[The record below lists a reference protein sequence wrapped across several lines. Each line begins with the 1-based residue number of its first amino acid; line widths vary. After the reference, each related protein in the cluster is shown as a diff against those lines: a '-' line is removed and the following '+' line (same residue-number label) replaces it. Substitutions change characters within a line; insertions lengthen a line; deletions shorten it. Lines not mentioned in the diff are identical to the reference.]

1 MPTRWEHDAF
11 GAVEIEADR
20 YYGAQTRRA
29 LDLFGAGGHDRLPS
43 SLIHAAGLQKLAA
56 VRANVAVGA
65 IDPTLAD
72 AIELAAREVWEGRF
86 DAHFPLPIW
95 QTGSGTQTNMNA
107 NEVIANRANE
117 QLGQP
122 LGTRA
127 PVHPNDHV
135 NRSQSSN
142 DSFPTMMH
150 IAVMGDV
157 VGHLRPALVTLRD
170 AFAGKAIAFAALVKI
185 GRTHMMDAVPMTVGQ
200 GFDTYARQ
208 VGATIERLD
217 AAIPRLGAVPQGGT
231 AIGTGLNAPPGFDAA
246 FCEALSGLSGQT
258 YSPAASKFEAMAAHD
273 ELVSL
278 SGILNVLAVSLIK
291 IANDLRLL
299 GSGPRCGL
307 GELILPPDGLT
318 SSIMPGKTNP
328 TVAEVVLQAAFQVIG
343 NHATITVAGAS
354 GSFELNVAK
363 PVIAANLLRSIRL
376 IAETAERFATRM
388 VDGIAVNERRLRENV
403 ADAILPATAL
413 TPLLGY
419 DAVARI
425 TTRALEEGT
434 TPREAAVALGL
445 LTGEAYDRHVDPAA
459 LTNIVPENEM
469 ASTRVKQREL
479 VTPLA
484 ASTS

>member
-1 MPTRWEHDAF
+1 MPTRLEHDAF

-29 LDLFGAGGHDRLPS
+29 LDVFGSDGAERLPP

-56 VRANVAVGA
+56 ARANRAVGA
-65 IDPTLAD
+65 LDPALAG
-72 AIELAAREVWEGRF
+72 AIEQAAREVWEGRF
-86 DAHFPLPIW
+86 DAHFPLPVW

-117 QLGQP
+117 LLGQP

-142 DSFPTMMH
+142 DSFPTIMH
-150 IAVMGDV
+150 IAVLGEV
-157 VGHLRPALVTLRD
+157 AGALQPALALLRD
-170 AFAGKAIAFAALVKI
+170 SFSDRARAFAGVVKI
-185 GRTHMMDAVPMTVGQ
+185 GRTHMMDAVPMTMGQ
-200 GFDTYARQ
+200 GFDTFARQ
-208 VGATIERLD
+208 IAATIERLE
-217 AAIPRLGAVPQGGT
+217 AAVPRLGVVPQGGT
-231 AIGTGLNAPPGFDAA
+231 AIGTGLNAPPGFDTA
-246 FCEALSGLSGQT
+246 FCAALSGLSGQR
-258 YSPAASKFEAMAAHD
+258 YIPAASKFEAMAAHD

-307 GELILPPDGLT
+307 GELLLPPDGLT

-343 NHATITVAGAS
+343 NHQTITAAGAS

-363 PVIAANLLRSIRL
+363 PVIAFNLLQSIRL
-376 IAETAERFATRM
+376 LAETSRRFATRL
-388 VDGIAVNERRLRENV
+388 VDGIRVDHRQLEKNV
-403 ADAILPATAL
+403 AGAILPATAL
-413 TPLLGY
+413 NPILGY
-419 DAVARI
+419 DAVARV
-425 TTRALEEGT
+425 TGKALADGT
-434 TPREAAVALGL
+434 TPREAAIALGL
-445 LTGEAYDRHVDPAA
+445 LTGEDYDRHVDPAA
-459 LTNIVPENEM
+459 LAHATLP
-469 ASTRVKQREL
+469 A
-479 VTPLA
+479 
-484 ASTS
+484 

>member
-1 MPTRWEHDAF
+1 MPTRHEHDAF
-11 GAVEIEADR
+11 GPVEIEADR

-29 LDLFGAGGHDRLPS
+29 LDVFGDGGQERLPP

-56 VRANVAVGA
+56 LRANVIVGG
-65 IDPTLAD
+65 IDPSLAP
-72 AIELAAREVWEGRF
+72 AIEQAARELWEGRF
-86 DAHFPLPIW
+86 DSHFPLPVW
-95 QTGSGTQTNMNA
+95 ETGSGTQTNMNA

-117 QLGQP
+117 LLGQP
-122 LGTRA
+122 LGARA

-150 IAVMGDV
+150 IAVLQDV
-157 VGHLRPALVTLRD
+157 VSHLRPALCVLQ
-170 AFAGKAIAFAALVKI
+170 AEFAGKARAFGDIVKI

-200 GFDTYARQ
+200 GFDTFARQ
-208 VGATIERLD
+208 IGATIERVD
-217 AAIPRLGAVPQGGT
+217 ASIPRLAVLPQGGT

-246 FCEALSGLSGQT
+246 FCAELSRLSGQA
-258 YSPAASKFEAMAAHD
+258 YSPAPSKFEAMAAHD

-328 TVAEVVLQAAFQVIG
+328 TIAEVVVQVAFQAIG
-343 NHATITVAGAS
+343 NHATITAAGAS

-363 PVIAANLLRSIRL
+363 PVIVYNLLQSIRL
-376 IAETAERFATRM
+376 LADAMDRFALRL
-388 VDGIAVNERRLRENV
+388 VAGIVVNERQLEKNV
-403 ADAILPATAL
+403 AGSILPATAL
-413 TPLLGY
+413 NPVLGY
-419 DAVARI
+419 DAVALI
-425 TTRALEEGT
+425 TKRSLDDGT
-434 TPREAAVALGL
+434 TPREAAIALGL
-445 LTGEAYDRHVDPAA
+445 LTGEDYDRYVDPAA
-459 LTNIVPENEM
+459 LTNARPPVVGSSRP
-469 ASTRVKQREL
+469 
-479 VTPLA
+479 
-484 ASTS
+484 